1 LVGVSFRRMSHR
13 QHGSVR
19 CAVVSGAARVIRGKL
34 THYRQFS
41 LIDEVREKIKAPDPG
56 VRILDAAEAQRLLVE
71 EIR

>member
-1 LVGVSFRRMSHR
+1 M
-13 QHGSVR
+13 R

-56 VRILDAAEAQRLLVE
+56 VVGQFQTNEPRTTRMTRNRIRAPSR
-71 EIR
+71 